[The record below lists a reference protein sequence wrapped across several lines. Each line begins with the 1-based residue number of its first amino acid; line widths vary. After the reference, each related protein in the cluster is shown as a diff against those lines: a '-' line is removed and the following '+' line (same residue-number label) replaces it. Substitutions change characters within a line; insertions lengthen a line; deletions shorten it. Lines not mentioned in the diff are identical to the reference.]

1 MFLSLR
7 PDLYSKFRVT
17 QGYIG
22 RLSQRKKGKELQSP
36 VEAQVGNKS
45 LGRPSW
51 PPPGPGITMEVITME
66 AGLSSALNCEP

>member
-1 MFLSLR
+1 VFLSLR

-17 QGYIG
+17 QGYIV

-45 LGRPSW
+45 LSW
-51 PPPGPGITMEVITME
+51 ARHSLYIR
-66 AGLSSALNCEP
+66 SSLWRQGCPLH